1 MTFSTRS
8 REALAAITL
17 VAGLMTGVFGGAAAD
32 DSASRSSSNSPE
44 QEAPRTQ
51 GPQDQPVPASDGPD
65 TSRAAGVELPE
76 EAELRERVQARWN
89 AVLEGKLDKAYT
101 FETPE
106 YRKAHSEQE
115 YRAEFGRQVRWHVA
129 TLKDLRYD
137 RADEVEAV
145 ITLDYSFAL
154 PGSAQ
159 LVRTSSDITE
169 RWVYSDH
176 QWWRRHGRSTL
187 VHRPRPQPPP
197 PP

>member
-1 MTFSTRS
+1 
-8 REALAAITL
+8 
-17 VAGLMTGVFGGAAAD
+17 MTGVFGGAAAD
-32 DSASRSSSNSPE
+32 DSASRNAPNPPE
-44 QEAPRTQ
+44 QEAPKTEGPQ
-51 GPQDQPVPASDGPD
+51 TEGPQDQPVPAFDGPG
-65 TSRAAGVELPE
+65 TSRADGVELPE
-76 EAELRERVQARWN
+76 EGELRERVQARWN

-145 ITLDYSFAL
+145 ITLDYSFAI
-154 PGSAQ
+154 PGSAET
-159 LVRTSSDITE
+159 VRTSSDVTE

-176 QWWRRHGRSTL
+176 QWWRRHDRSILGATP
-187 VHRPRPQPPP
+187 HPQPSPLR
-197 PP
+197 